1 MSALTNRGLGI
12 RALEA
17 ELGRDVLVALLNE
30 NSFNRRRR
38 AEAVRRK
45 TEWAQIVA
53 IRRARR
59 SAA

>member
-1 MSALTNRGLGI
+1 MSAPTNRGAGI
-12 RALEA
+12 RALDD

-38 AEAVRRK
+38 VEAVRRK
-45 TEWAQIVA
+45 ADWAQMVA